1 MMYEVILEESFQP
14 KDGRAYHSETVV
26 RTYPTMEE
34 ARRHALMC
42 NTKAFSN
49 QYYSFRKVSQ

>member
-1 MMYEVILEESFQP
+1 MTYEVILEESYQTQ
-14 KDGRAYHSETVV
+14 DGRDYHSETQV

-49 QYYSFRKVSQ
+49 QYYSFRKID